1 VCVDVLRF
9 HRRQCGQP
17 IPAAGGNLHRSHS
30 PGRQT
35 RRFARSGP
43 DKYTLIINLK
53 TAKALGLMI
62 SREMML
68 IADEL
73 LE

>member
-1 VCVDVLRF
+1 VWPTNSGS
-9 HRRQCGQP
+9 RRQPTSISFSGAP
-17 IPAAGGNLHRSHS
+17 
-30 PGRQT
+30 T
-35 RRFARSGP
+35 RRFARSGS

-53 TAKALGLMI
+53 TAKALGLTI